1 VDLAVVVPI
10 IGSLW
15 VGLFVLVLAI
25 CKAASHADERER
37 TLQRRGVPRPERVRR
52 PHFNGLQLHRG

>member
-1 VDLAVVVPI
+1 MDLAVVVPI

-25 CKAASHADERER
+25 CKAASHSDERER
-37 TLQRRGVPRPERVRR
+37 TLEWRRVARPERVRR
-52 PHFNGLQLHRG
+52 PRFDGPHLYRG